1 MEIDGRHVGMKYL
14 ERTNMCVFV
23 PSIIKLHLKQ
33 KENRTKKRI
42 KQKREFMRN
51 NGEEKLSQFIFIEAE
66 LL

>member
-33 KENRTKKRI
+33 KENRTKKKNKTKTRI
-42 KQKREFMRN
+42 YAQQRGGKTEPIHFY
-51 NGEEKLSQFIFIEAE
+51 
-66 LL
+66 